1 MIDDENF
8 DGAFGRHELQSELLF
23 QGGEDVWEVGVG
35 RPSVPRRKSL
45 QGIVWSEIQIQ
56 IEFAG
61 ESGLIQDRPVQ
72 DRCKLPREVRDVDLA
87 PLYAQAP
94 CL

>member
-8 DGAFGRHELQSELLF
+8 DWAFGRHEFQPELILQS
-23 QGGEDVWEVGVG
+23 GEDVWEVGVG
-35 RPSVPRRKSL
+35 RPSAWKSP
-45 QGIVWSEIQIQ
+45 QGLVGSETQLE

-72 DRCKLPREVRDVDLA
+72 
-87 PLYAQAP
+87 Y
-94 CL
+94 